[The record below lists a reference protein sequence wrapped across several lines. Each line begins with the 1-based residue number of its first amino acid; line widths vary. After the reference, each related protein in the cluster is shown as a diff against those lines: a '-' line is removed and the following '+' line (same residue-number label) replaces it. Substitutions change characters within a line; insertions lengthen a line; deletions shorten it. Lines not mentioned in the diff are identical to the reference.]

1 MREVKFYLEYPEYA
15 KGGLNPSI
23 KLNDLL
29 EYLGREYKQKEC
41 IFCHKKIK
49 DIKCATFP
57 LAIGNKFNYVCKN
70 CLWNM
75 SINCREALR
84 EYIPGEYCVY

>member
-23 KLNDLL
+23 KLNDLV
-29 EYLGREYKQKEC
+29 EYIGREHEQKEC

-57 LAIGNKFNYVCKN
+57 
-70 CLWNM
+70 
-75 SINCREALR
+75 
-84 EYIPGEYCVY
+84 